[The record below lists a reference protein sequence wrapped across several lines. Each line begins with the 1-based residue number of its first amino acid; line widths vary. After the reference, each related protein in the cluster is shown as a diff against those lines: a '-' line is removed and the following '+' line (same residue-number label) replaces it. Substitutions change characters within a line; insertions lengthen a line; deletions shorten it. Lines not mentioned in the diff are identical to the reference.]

1 MSGNFQVGN
10 TMKALVIVI
19 FLAILAS
26 LFKAFTGLVRPKPE
40 ATNRT
45 VKSLTWRILLSI
57 GLFVLLMAGY
67 AIGLIK
73 PHSF

>member
-10 TMKALVIVI
+10 TMKALVIII

-26 LFKAFTGLVRPKPE
+26 LFKAFTGLIRPKPD
-40 ATNRT
+40 AANQT
-45 VKSLTWRILLSI
+45 VKSLTLRILLSI
-57 GLFVLLMAGY
+57 GLFILLMAGY
-67 AIGLIK
+67 AMGLIK